1 MILPAKQ
8 KGKASFQHAES
19 ILALGFL
26 AVILLG
32 TVLLAL
38 PIAAKN
44 GQSIGLFDS
53 LFTSTSAVCVTGLVV
68 VDTGTTFSLFGQ
80 IVLIVLIQVGGLGFM
95 VFATMLM
102 VMLGRKIS
110 IRGRM
115 LIRESM
121 NASSLS
127 DLGSLTRLY
136 LLLSLAIELI
146 GTVTLCFRFVP
157 LYGWKHGT
165 WMALFHSVSA
175 FCNAGFDLFGN
186 YASLTAFSGDPLVL
200 LTVASLI
207 ILGGLGFSVIL
218 ETARNRQGFRNLSLH
233 TRIVLMTTLVLLLAG
248 TVFYWIV
255 ERTNAETLAGC
266 SEGEKILNAFF
277 QSVTMRTAGFNSFDL
292 SGFRD
297 GSKMFSSLLMIIGA
311 PPASTGGGIKTTTI
325 ATLTLLMLSVVRGES
340 EVNVARRR
348 LSDDISRRALAVA
361 VLFLTTLLTGT
372 LIISLIEN
380 GRFPLEDILFEAS
393 SAMGTVGVSAIGTP
407 NLSSASRAIL
417 LPMMFLG
424 RVGPLTLAVAVA
436 KRQGGLRTASKYPE
450 ERIMIG

>member
-1 MILPAKQ
+1 MIPPARQ
-8 KGKASFQHAES
+8 KGGTGFRHAES

-32 TVLLAL
+32 AGLLAL
-38 PIAAKN
+38 PVAAKN
-44 GQSIGLFDS
+44 GQSIGFFDS
-53 LFTSTSAVCVTGLVV
+53 LFTSTSAVCVTGLVA
-68 VDTGTTFSLFGQ
+68 VDTGTTFSPFGQ
-80 IVLIVLIQVGGLGFM
+80 IVLMVLIQVGGLGFM
-95 VFATMLM
+95 VFATMIM
-102 VMLGRKIS
+102 VVLGRRIS
-110 IRGRM
+110 IKGRM

-121 NASSLS
+121 NTSSLA
-127 DLGSLTRLY
+127 DLGNLTRVY
-136 LLLSLAIELI
+136 LLLSLVIELI
-146 GTVTLCFRFVP
+146 GTVLLCVRFIP
-157 LYGWKHGT
+157 LYGWKHGM

-175 FCNAGFDLFGN
+175 FCNAGFDLFGS
-186 YASLTAFSGDPLVL
+186 YASLTAFSGDPLIL
-200 LTVASLI
+200 LTIAALI

-218 ETARNRQGFRNLSLH
+218 ETTRNRHGFRNLSLH
-233 TRIVLMTTLVLLLAG
+233 TRMVLMTTMVLLLAG

-255 ERTNAETLAGC
+255 ERTNAETLAGF
-266 SEGEKILNAFF
+266 SEGEKVLNAFF
-277 QSVTMRTAGFNSFDL
+277 QSVTMRTAGYNSFDL
-292 SGFRD
+292 SALRD
-297 GSKMFSSLLMIIGA
+297 GSKLFSSLLMIIGA
-311 PPASTGGGIKTTTI
+311 SPASTGGGIKTTTI
-325 ATLTLLMLSVVRGES
+325 AALALLMLSVVRGEN
-340 EVNVARRR
+340 EVNVSRRR
-348 LSDDISRRALAVA
+348 LSDDILRRALAVA

>member
-8 KGKASFQHAES
+8 KGKAGFQHAEG

-32 TVLLAL
+32 AVLLAL
-38 PIAAKN
+38 PVASAN
-44 GQSIGLFDS
+44 GRSIGLFNS
-53 LFTSTSAVCVTGLVV
+53 LFTSTSAVCVTGLVA

-80 IVLIVLIQVGGLGFM
+80 VVLIVLIQIGGLGFM
-95 VFATMLM
+95 VFATVIM
-102 VMLGRKIS
+102 VVLGRRIS
-110 IRGRM
+110 LRGRM

-121 NASSLS
+121 NTSSLS
-127 DLGSLTRLY
+127 DLGSLTKRY
-136 LLLSLAIELI
+136 LLLSLVIELI
-146 GTVTLCFRFVP
+146 GAFLLCVRFVP
-157 LYGWKHGT
+157 LYGWKHGM

-175 FCNAGFDLFGN
+175 FCNAGFDLFGG

-200 LTVASLI
+200 LTIAALI

-233 TRIVLMTTLVLLLAG
+233 TRMVLMTTLVLLFAG

-266 SEGEKILNAFF
+266 CEGEKVLNAFF
-277 QSVTMRTAGFNSFDL
+277 QSVTMRTAGFNSFNL

-297 GSKMFSSLLMIIGA
+297 GSKLFSSLLMIVGA
-311 PPASTGGGIKTTTI
+311 SPASTGGGIKTTTV
-325 ATLTLLMLSVVRGES
+325 AALALLMLSVIRGEN
-340 EVNVARRR
+340 EVNVSRRR
-348 LSDDISRRALAVA
+348 LPDDIVRRALAVA
-361 VLFLTTLLTGT
+361 VLFLTTLLAGT
-372 LIISLIEN
+372 LTIALIEN

-393 SAMGTVGVSAIGTP
+393 SAMGTVGVSAVGTP

-424 RVGPLTLAVAVA
+424 RVGPLTLAVAVG
-436 KRQGGLRTASKYPE
+436 KRQGRIRAVTKYPE

>member
-1 MILPAKQ
+1 MSLPVKQ
-8 KGKASFQHAES
+8 KGKGFQHAES

-38 PIAAKN
+38 PAASRSGK
-44 GQSIGLFDS
+44 GIGLFDS
-53 LFTSTSAVCVTGLVV
+53 LFTATSAVCVTGLVA

-80 IVLIVLIQVGGLGFM
+80 VVLLVLIQVGGLGFM
-95 VFATMLM
+95 VFATMIM
-102 VMLGRKIS
+102 VALGRKIS

-121 NASSLS
+121 NGSSLS
-127 DLGSLTRLY
+127 DLGRLTWLY
-136 LLLSLAIELI
+136 LLLALGFELV
-146 GTVTLCFRFVP
+146 GTAVLSIRFVP
-157 LYGWKHGT
+157 LFGWKHGI
-165 WMALFHSVSA
+165 WMALFHAVSA

-200 LTVASLI
+200 LTVAVLI
-207 ILGGLGFSVIL
+207 ILGGLGFAVIL
-218 ETARNRQGFRNLSLH
+218 ETLRNRQGFRNLSLH
-233 TRIVLMTTLVLLLAG
+233 TRIVLVTTLSLVLTG
-248 TVFYWIV
+248 TIFYWLA

-266 SEGEKILNAFF
+266 GEGEKVLNAFF

-292 SGFRD
+292 SRFRD
-297 GSKMFSSLLMIIGA
+297 GSKLFSSVLMMIGA
-311 PPASTGGGIKTTTI
+311 SPASTGGGIKTTTF
-325 ATLTLLMLSVVRGES
+325 AALVLLMLSVVRGEN

-348 LSDDISRRALAVA
+348 LSGDITRRALAVS
-361 VLFLTTLLTGT
+361 VLFLTTLVMGT
-372 LIISLIEN
+372 LVISFIEN

-407 NLSSASRAIL
+407 ALHPASRAVL

-424 RVGPLTLAVAVA
+424 RVGPLTLAFAVA
-436 KRQGGLRTASKYPE
+436 KRQGKLKPLSKYPE

>member
-1 MILPAKQ
+1 MILPERQ
-8 KGKASFQHAES
+8 KGKAGFQHAES

-38 PIAAKN
+38 PAASVN

-53 LFTSTSAVCVTGLVV
+53 LFTSTSAVCVTGLVA

-80 IVLIVLIQVGGLGFM
+80 IVLLALIQIGGLGFM
-95 VFATMLM
+95 VFATMIM

-121 NASSLS
+121 NGASLS
-127 DLGSLTRLY
+127 DLGTLARLY
-136 LLLSLAIELI
+136 LLLALGIELTGMI
-146 GTVTLCFRFVP
+146 VLAFRFVP
-157 LYGWKHGT
+157 LLGWKHGL
-165 WMALFHSVSA
+165 WMALFHAVSA

-186 YASLTAFSGDPLVL
+186 YASLTAFSKDPLVL
-200 LTVASLI
+200 LTIAVLI

-218 ETARNRQGFRNLSLH
+218 ETLRNRQGFRNLSLH
-233 TRIVLMTTLVLLLAG
+233 TRIVLMTTALLLLAG
-248 TVFYWIV
+248 TVFYWLA
-255 ERTNAETLAGC
+255 ERTNPETLAGYG
-266 SEGEKILNAFF
+266 EGEKLLNGFF

-292 SGFRD
+292 SCFRD
-297 GSKMFSSLLMIIGA
+297 GSKLFSSLLMMIGA
-311 PPASTGGGIKTTTI
+311 SPASTGGGIKTTTM
-325 ATLTLLMLSVVRGES
+325 AVLALLMLSVVRGEN

-348 LSDDISRRALAVA
+348 LSGDIIRRALAVA

-372 LIISLIEN
+372 LIITFIEN

-407 NLSSASRAIL
+407 NLSPAGRAVL

-436 KRQGGLRTASKYPE
+436 KRQGGIKPVMKYPE

>member
-1 MILPAKQ
+1 MILPERQ
-8 KGKASFQHAES
+8 KGKAGFQHAES

-38 PIAAKN
+38 PAASVN

-53 LFTSTSAVCVTGLVV
+53 LFTSTSAVCVTGLVA

-80 IVLIVLIQVGGLGFM
+80 IVLLALIQIGGLGFM
-95 VFATMLM
+95 VFATMIM

-121 NASSLS
+121 NGASLS
-127 DLGSLTRLY
+127 DLGTLARLY
-136 LLLSLAIELI
+136 LLLALGIELTGMI
-146 GTVTLCFRFVP
+146 VLAFRFVP
-157 LYGWKHGT
+157 LFGWEHGL
-165 WMALFHSVSA
+165 WMALFHAVSA

-186 YASLTAFSGDPLVL
+186 YASLTAFSRDPLVL
-200 LTVASLI
+200 LTIAVLI

-218 ETARNRQGFRNLSLH
+218 ETLRNRQGFRNLSLH
-233 TRIVLMTTLVLLLAG
+233 TRIVLMTTALLLLAG
-248 TVFYWIV
+248 TVFYWLA
-255 ERTNAETLAGC
+255 ERTNPETLAGYGK
-266 SEGEKILNAFF
+266 GEKLLNGFF

-292 SGFRD
+292 SCFRD
-297 GSKMFSSLLMIIGA
+297 GSKLFSSLLMMIGA
-311 PPASTGGGIKTTTI
+311 SPASTGGGIKTTTM
-325 ATLTLLMLSVVRGES
+325 AVLALLMLSVVRGEN

-348 LSDDISRRALAVA
+348 LSGDIIRRALAVA
-361 VLFLTTLLTGT
+361 VLFLTTMLAGT
-372 LIISLIEN
+372 LIITSIEN

-407 NLSSASRAIL
+407 NLSPAGRAVL

-436 KRQGGLRTASKYPE
+436 KRQGGIKPVMKYPE

>member
-1 MILPAKQ
+1 MILPERQ
-8 KGKASFQHAES
+8 KGKAGFQHAES

-38 PIAAKN
+38 PAASVN

-53 LFTSTSAVCVTGLVV
+53 LFTSTSAVCVTGLVA

-80 IVLIVLIQVGGLGFM
+80 IVLLALIQIGGLGFM
-95 VFATMLM
+95 VFATMIM

-121 NASSLS
+121 NGASLS
-127 DLGSLTRLY
+127 DLGTLARLY
-136 LLLSLAIELI
+136 LLLALGIELTGMI
-146 GTVTLCFRFVP
+146 VLAFRFVP
-157 LYGWKHGT
+157 LLGWKHGL
-165 WMALFHSVSA
+165 WMALFHAVSA

-186 YASLTAFSGDPLVL
+186 YASLTAFSKDPLVL
-200 LTVASLI
+200 LTIAVLI

-218 ETARNRQGFRNLSLH
+218 ETLRNRQGFRNLSLH
-233 TRIVLMTTLVLLLAG
+233 TRIVLMTTALLLLAG
-248 TVFYWIV
+248 TVFYWLA
-255 ERTNAETLAGC
+255 ERTNPETLAGYG
-266 SEGEKILNAFF
+266 EGEKLLNGFF

-292 SGFRD
+292 SCFRD
-297 GSKMFSSLLMIIGA
+297 GSKLFSSLLMMIGA
-311 PPASTGGGIKTTTI
+311 SPASTGGGIKTTTM
-325 ATLTLLMLSVVRGES
+325 AVLALLMLSVVRGEN

-348 LSDDISRRALAVA
+348 LSGDIIRRALAVA

-372 LIISLIEN
+372 LIITFIEN
-380 GRFPLEDILFEAS
+380 GRFPLEDSLFEAS

-407 NLSSASRAIL
+407 NLSPAGRAVL

-436 KRQGGLRTASKYPE
+436 KRQGGIKPVMKYPE

>member
-44 GQSIGLFDS
+44 GQSIGLFDG

-146 GTVTLCFRFVP
+146 GTITLCFRFVP

-292 SGFRD
+292 SALRD
-297 GSKMFSSLLMIIGA
+297 GTKLFSSLLMMIGA
-311 PPASTGGGIKTTTI
+311 SPASTGGGIKTTTI
-325 ATLTLLMLSVVRGES
+325 AALTLLMLSVVRGES

>member
-146 GTVTLCFRFVP
+146 GTITLCFRFVP

-292 SGFRD
+292 SALRD
-297 GSKMFSSLLMIIGA
+297 GTKLFSSLLMIIGA
-311 PPASTGGGIKTTTI
+311 SPASTGGGIKTTTI

>member
-157 LYGWKHGT
+157 LYGWQHGT

-311 PPASTGGGIKTTTI
+311 SPASTGGGIKTTTI

-436 KRQGGLRTASKYPE
+436 KRQGGIRTASKYPE

>member
-146 GTVTLCFRFVP
+146 GTITLCFRFVP

-292 SGFRD
+292 SALRD
-297 GSKMFSSLLMIIGA
+297 GTKLFSSLLMMIGA
-311 PPASTGGGIKTTTI
+311 SPASTGGGIKTTTI
-325 ATLTLLMLSVVRGES
+325 AALTLLMLGVVRG
-340 EVNVARRR
+340 
-348 LSDDISRRALAVA
+348 
-361 VLFLTTLLTGT
+361 
-372 LIISLIEN
+372 
-380 GRFPLEDILFEAS
+380 
-393 SAMGTVGVSAIGTP
+393 
-407 NLSSASRAIL
+407 
-417 LPMMFLG
+417 
-424 RVGPLTLAVAVA
+424 
-436 KRQGGLRTASKYPE
+436 
-450 ERIMIG
+450 

>member
-1 MILPAKQ
+1 MILQAKQ
-8 KGKASFQHAES
+8 KRKTSFQHAES

-53 LFTSTSAVCVTGLVV
+53 LFTSTSAVCVTGLVAA
-68 VDTGTTFSLFGQ
+68 DTGTTFSLFGQ
-80 IVLIVLIQVGGLGFM
+80 VVLLLLIQVGGLGFM
-95 VFATMLM
+95 VFATMIM
-102 VMLGRKIS
+102 VVLGRRIS
-110 IRGRM
+110 IKGRM

-127 DLGSLTRLY
+127 DLGSLTQMY

-146 GTVTLCFRFVP
+146 GAALLCVRFIP
-157 LYGWKHGT
+157 LYGWKHGI

-175 FCNAGFDLFGN
+175 FCNAGFDLSGN
-186 YASLTAFSGDPLVL
+186 YASLTAFSRDPLVL
-200 LTVASLI
+200 LTVAALI
-207 ILGGLGFSVIL
+207 ISGGLGFSVIL
-218 ETARNRQGFRNLSLH
+218 ETTRKRQGFRNLSLH
-233 TRIVLMTTLVLLLAG
+233 ARMVLMTTLILLLAG

-266 SEGEKILNAFF
+266 SEGEKALNAFF
-277 QSVTMRTAGFNSFDL
+277 QSVTMRTGGFNSFNL

-297 GSKMFSSLLMIIGA
+297 GSKLFSSLLMIIGA
-311 PPASTGGGIKTTTI
+311 SPASTGGGIKTTTI
-325 ATLTLLMLSVVRGES
+325 ATLALLMLSVVRGES

-348 LSDDISRRALAVA
+348 LSDDILRRALAVA
-361 VLFLTTLLTGT
+361 VLFLTTLLAGT

-424 RVGPLTLAVAVA
+424 RVGPLTLAVAVS
-436 KRQGGLRTASKYPE
+436 KRQGGIKTVSKYPE

>member
-102 VMLGRKIS
+102 VMLGRRIS

-121 NASSLS
+121 NTSSLS
-127 DLGSLTRLY
+127 DLGSLTMLY
-136 LLLSLAIELI
+136 LLLSLTIELV
-146 GTVTLCFRFVP
+146 GAVTLCFRFVP

-297 GSKMFSSLLMIIGA
+297 GSKLFSSLLMIIGA
-311 PPASTGGGIKTTTI
+311 SPASTGGGIKTTTI

-348 LSDDISRRALAVA
+348 LSDDISRRALTVS

-380 GRFPLEDILFEAS
+380 GRFPLDDILFEAS

-407 NLSSASRAIL
+407 NLSSASRAVL

-436 KRQGGLRTASKYPE
+436 KRQGRIRTASKYPE
-450 ERIMIG
+450 EKIMIG

>member
-1 MILPAKQ
+1 MSFPVKQ
-8 KGKASFQHAES
+8 KGKGFQHAES

-38 PIAAKN
+38 PAACQSGK
-44 GQSIGLFDS
+44 SIGLFDS
-53 LFTSTSAVCVTGLVV
+53 LFTATSAVCVTGLVA

-80 IVLIVLIQVGGLGFM
+80 IVLLVLIQVGGLGFM
-95 VFATMLM
+95 VFATMIM
-102 VMLGRKIS
+102 VALGRKIS

-121 NASSLS
+121 NGASLS
-127 DLGSLTRLY
+127 DLGRLTWLY
-136 LLLSLAIELI
+136 LLLALGFELA
-146 GTVTLCFRFVP
+146 GTAMLSIRFVP
-157 LYGWKHGT
+157 LFGWKHGI
-165 WMALFHSVSA
+165 WMALFHAVSA

-200 LTVASLI
+200 LTVAALI
-207 ILGGLGFSVIL
+207 ILGGLGFAVIL
-218 ETARNRQGFRNLSLH
+218 ETLRNRQGFRSLSLH
-233 TRIVLMTTLVLLLAG
+233 TRIVLVTTLGLVLTG
-248 TVFYWIV
+248 TVFYWLA
-255 ERTNAETLAGC
+255 ERTNAETLAGMG
-266 SEGEKILNAFF
+266 EGEKVLNAFF

-292 SGFRD
+292 SRFRD
-297 GSKMFSSLLMIIGA
+297 GSKLFSSVLMMIGA
-311 PPASTGGGIKTTTI
+311 SPASTGGGIKTTTF
-325 ATLTLLMLSVVRGES
+325 AALVLLMLSVVRGEN

-348 LSDDISRRALAVA
+348 LSGDIARRALAVA
-361 VLFLTTLLTGT
+361 VLFLTTLVTGT
-372 LIISLIEN
+372 LVISFIEN

-407 NLSSASRAIL
+407 ALQPASRAVL

-424 RVGPLTLAVAVA
+424 RVGPLTLAFALA
-436 KRQGGLRTASKYPE
+436 KRQGKLKPLSKYPE

>member
-8 KGKASFQHAES
+8 KGKAGFQHAES

-38 PIAAKN
+38 PAAS
-44 GQSIGLFDS
+44 QSGKGIGLFDS
-53 LFTSTSAVCVTGLVV
+53 LFTSTSAVCVTGLVA

-80 IVLIVLIQVGGLGFM
+80 IVLLVLIQVGGLGFM
-95 VFATMLM
+95 VFATMIM
-102 VMLGRKIS
+102 VALGRKIS

-121 NASSLS
+121 NGATLS
-127 DLGSLTRLY
+127 DLGRLTRLY
-136 LLLSLAIELI
+136 LLLSLAIEI
-146 GTVTLCFRFVP
+146 AGTAVLSVRFVP
-157 LYGWKHGT
+157 LFGWKHGI
-165 WMALFHSVSA
+165 WMALFHAVSA
-175 FCNAGFDLFGN
+175 FCNAGFDLFGG
-186 YASLTAFSGDPLVL
+186 YASLTAFTGDPLVL
-200 LTVASLI
+200 LTVAVLI

-218 ETARNRQGFRNLSLH
+218 EALRSRQGFRNLSLH
-233 TRIVLMTTLVLLLAG
+233 TRIVLLTTLTLLITG
-248 TVFYWIV
+248 TAFYWLA
-255 ERTNAETLAGC
+255 ERMNAETLAGRG
-266 SEGEKILNAFF
+266 EGEIALNAFF

-292 SGFRD
+292 SGLRD
-297 GSKMFSSLLMIIGA
+297 GSKLFSSVLMLIGA
-311 PPASTGGGIKTTTI
+311 SPASTGGGIKTTTF
-325 ATLTLLMLSVVRGES
+325 AALVLLMLSVVRGDN

-348 LSDDISRRALAVA
+348 LSDDITRRALAVA
-361 VLFLTTLLTGT
+361 VLFLTMLVTGT
-372 LIISLIEN
+372 LVISLIEN

-407 NLSSASRAIL
+407 ALLPASRAVL
-417 LPMMFLG
+417 LPMMFFG

-436 KRQGGLRTASKYPE
+436 KRQGRIRSSAKYPE